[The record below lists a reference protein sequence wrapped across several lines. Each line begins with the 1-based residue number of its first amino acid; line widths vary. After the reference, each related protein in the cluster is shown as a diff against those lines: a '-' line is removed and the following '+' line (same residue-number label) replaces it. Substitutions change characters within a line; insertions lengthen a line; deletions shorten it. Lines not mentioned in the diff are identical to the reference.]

1 MSITKIKRGS
11 IIEDEKGKR
20 YLVVLIGDER
30 LKALDQKFDPVSIG
44 LKWINQFHLVEDV
57 NLDYIIKFLK
67 GD

>member
-11 IIEDEKGKR
+11 IIEDNKGKR
-20 YLVVLIGDER
+20 YLVVLIGDDR

-44 LKWINQFHLVEDV
+44 LKWINQFHLIEDV

>member
-11 IIEDEKGKR
+11 VIEDEKGKR

-44 LKWINQFHLVEDV
+44 LKWINQFHLIEDV